1 MKQHQQFACINS
13 FFSAVL
19 FCTLGLLHC
28 AGAMAQAKP
37 VVKSTAKPAT
47 TTPAAST
54 TASTTTTPPKTVV
67 PATATLLDVAPTVRK
82 MEDYVKTPAYTKRK
96 AKYDNATSKPVVLN
110 YPFKDDKSSLTIT
123 LDKKLPGGT
132 LVGPPTS
139 NKSGKEKKETSG
151 AYDCTVTPINLTA
164 NSNTFL
170 NNDYSGSMANIV
182 PGLCYTYANLTDGAW
197 GQQSGDRYTI
207 QLSCDQPNMSGKTYQ
222 TVSNPNQ
229 ATLQN
234 GVNELFK
241 RVPNTTGNESFF
253 YQVSLE
259 ESSAAYS
266 LNIGAAASGYGVS
279 LSNTYSTANQS
290 NHVHMTIDAT
300 KTMFSI
306 TTTPP
311 DSGFYKNNS
320 IEGTPYLSFI
330 SEVQYGVRVLANA
343 DLTFSSE
350 QEADQFKASYS
361 GFGFSA
367 SLGINYGSSSSNV
380 QTTINS
386 YIIGGPGGT
395 SVAYSLKDLKA
406 QIEKVFANCTYKQAR
421 PIKYK
426 ASTMSGDVLN
436 TTSIT
441 DNFSVRTCVPADGGS
456 PTIASLI
463 VTVNQGS
470 DGKEPNTGFWMA
482 INTGMT
488 KSLPGNPE
496 ECMFIATDQTMNEG
510 YAPNSTHT
518 ITFRPGKLYKGKLDL
533 ATLQKSG
540 GQLFMSAI
548 WYKAGATGGVNYDVW
563 DVTGLSITVNLNP
576 SPANPNPQS
585 IGGQAGNGKLFWNL
599 GQQNQ
604 LVLDSRQPNASNTL
618 YFDANLMPQ
627 GTK

>member
-1 MKQHQQFACINS
+1 MKQHQQFDCIDT
-13 FFSAVL
+13 FLRAVL
-19 FCTLGLLHC
+19 FSTFGLLYC
-28 AGAMAQAKP
+28 AAAMAQAKP
-37 VVKSTAKPAT
+37 VVKSTVKPAS
-47 TTPAAST
+47 TTPAPAA
-54 TASTTTTPPKTVV
+54 TASTTPPPKTVL
-67 PATATLLDVAPTVRK
+67 PATATVLDVAPTVRR
-82 MEDYVKTPAYTKRK
+82 MEDYVKTPAYAKRK
-96 AKYDNATSKPVVLN
+96 AKYDNATPQPVVLQ
-110 YPFKDDKSSLTIT
+110 YPFKDDKSSLKIT
-123 LDKKLPGGT
+123 LDKKLPGGQ
-132 LVGPPTS
+132 LVGPPTT
-139 NKSGKEKKETSG
+139 NTNGKTKKETSG
-151 AYDCTVTPINLTA
+151 AYDCTVTPVNLTA

-222 TVSNPNQ
+222 TVSNPSQ

-311 DSGFYKNNS
+311 DSGFYKNAG

-441 DNFSVRTCVPADGGS
+441 DNFEVRTCVPADGGS

-470 DGKEPNTGFWMA
+470 DGKEPHTGFWMA

-488 KSLPGNPE
+488 KTLPANPE
-496 ECMFIATDQTMNEG
+496 ECMFIATDQQMNEG
-510 YAPNSTHT
+510 YANNSTHT
-518 ITFRPGKLYKGKLDL
+518 ITFRPGKLYKGKLDM
-533 ATLQKSG
+533 ATLQKAG
-540 GQLFMSAI
+540 GQLFISPI
-548 WYKAGATGGVNYDVW
+548 WYQSGSTSGISYDIWDITGIA
-563 DVTGLSITVNLNP
+563 ITVNLNP

-599 GQQNQ
+599 GPQNQ
-604 LVLDSRQPNASNTL
+604 LVLDSRQPSATNTL

-627 GTK
+627 GAK

>member
-1 MKQHQQFACINS
+1 MKQHQQIACIDT
-13 FFSAVL
+13 FLRAILFSM
-19 FCTLGLLHC
+19 LGLLFC
-28 AGAMAQAKP
+28 AGVMAQTKP
-37 VVKSTAKPAT
+37 VVKSTAKPAS
-47 TTPAAST
+47 TTPAASS
-54 TASTTTTPPKTVV
+54 TASATTPPKTVI
-67 PATATLLDVAPTVRK
+67 PANTAVLDVAPTVRT
-82 MEDYVKTPAYTKRK
+82 MEDYVKTPAYAKRK
-96 AKYDNATSKPVVLN
+96 AKYDNATPKPVVTT

-123 LDKKLPGGT
+123 LDKKLPSGQ
-132 LVGPPTS
+132 LVGPPTT
-139 NKSGKEKKETSG
+139 NTNGKEKKETSG
-151 AYDCTVTPINLTA
+151 AYNCTVTPVNLTA

-207 QLSCDQPNMSGKTYQ
+207 QLSCDQPNMSGKSYT
-222 TVSNPNQ
+222 TISNPSQ

-234 GVNELFK
+234 GVNTLFS
-241 RVPNTTGNESFF
+241 RVPNITGNESFF

-279 LSNTYSTANQS
+279 LSNTYSTSSQS

-311 DSGFYKNNS
+311 DSGFYKNS
-320 IEGTPYLSFI
+320 SVEGTPYLSFI

-367 SLGINYGSSSSNV
+367 SLGINYGSVTSNV

-406 QIEKVFANCTYKQAR
+406 QIEKVFATCTYKQAR

-436 TTSIT
+436 TSSIT
-441 DNFSVRTCVPADGGS
+441 DNFTIRSCQPADGGS
-456 PTIASLI
+456 PTISSIIA
-463 VTVNQGS
+463 TVNQGG
-470 DGKEPNTGFWMA
+470 DGKEPHTGFIML
-482 INTGMT
+482 IQPGMT
-488 KSLPGNPE
+488 SGSPIDPE
-496 ECMFIATDQTMNEG
+496 EAMFVADNAPMNEG
-510 YAPNSTHT
+510 YANNSTHT
-518 ITFRPGKLYKGKLDL
+518 IVFRPGKKWKGKLDV
-533 ATLQKSG
+533 ATLEKTG
-540 GQLFMSAI
+540 GHLYISPI
-548 WYKAGATGGVNYDVW
+548 WYQSGSTGGISYDIW
-563 DVTGLSITVNLNP
+563 QITGISLTINLNP
-576 SPANPNPQS
+576 SPANPNPQTL
-585 IGGQAGNGKLFWNL
+585 GPTNGKLNWSL
-599 GQQNQ
+599 GIQNQ
-604 LVLDSRQPNASNTL
+604 LVLDSRQGNSNTL
-618 YFDANLMPQ
+618 LFDANLISQ
-627 GTK
+627 GMK

>member
-1 MKQHQQFACINS
+1 MKKHQHIACIDT
-13 FFSAVL
+13 FLRAILFSM
-19 FCTLGLLHC
+19 LGLLYC
-28 AGAMAQAKP
+28 TGVMAQAKP
-37 VVKSTAKPAT
+37 VVKSTTKPAS
-47 TTPAAST
+47 TTPAASS
-54 TASTTTTPPKTVV
+54 TASTTTPPKTVV
-67 PATATLLDVAPTVRK
+67 PATATALDVAPTVRT
-82 MEDYVKTPAYTKRK
+82 MEDYIKTPAYTKRK
-96 AKYDNATSKPVVLN
+96 AKYDNATPKPVVTR
-110 YPFKDDKSSLTIT
+110 YPFKDDNSSLTIT
-123 LDKKLPGGT
+123 LDKKLPSGQ
-132 LVGPPTS
+132 LVGPPTT
-139 NKSGKEKKETSG
+139 NNSGKTKKETSG
-151 AYDCTVTPINLTA
+151 AYDCTVTPVNLTA

-170 NNDYSGSMANIV
+170 HNDYSGSMANIV

-207 QLSCDQPNMSGKTYQ
+207 QLSCDQPNMSGKSYQ
-222 TVSNPNQ
+222 TVSNPSQ

-241 RVPNTTGNESFF
+241 RVPNITGNESFF

-279 LSNTYSTANQS
+279 LSNTYSTASQS
-290 NHVHMTIDAT
+290 THVHMTIDAT

-311 DSGFYKNNS
+311 DSGFYKNAS
-320 IEGTPYLSFI
+320 VEGTPYLSFI

-367 SLGINYGSSSSNV
+367 SLGINYGSVTSNV

-406 QIEKVFANCTYKQAR
+406 QIEKVFASCTYKQAR

-441 DNFSVRTCVPADGGS
+441 DNFSVRTCIPADGGS

-488 KSLPGNPE
+488 KSLPANPE

-510 YAPNSTHT
+510 YANNSTHT

-540 GQLFMSAI
+540 GQLFISAI
-548 WYKAGATGGVNYDVW
+548 WYKAGSTGGISYDVW
-563 DVTGLSITVNLNP
+563 DVTGISITVNLNP

-585 IGGQAGNGKLFWNL
+585 IGGMAGNGKLFWNL

>member
-1 MKQHQQFACINS
+1 MKQHQQFACINTFLS
-13 FFSAVL
+13 ATIFSAL
-19 FCTLGLLHC
+19 SLLC
-28 AGAMAQAKP
+28 STNSMAQAKP
-37 VVKSTAKPAT
+37 VVKSTTKPAS
-47 TTPAAST
+47 TTPAPAAIAST
-54 TASTTTTPPKTVV
+54 TPPPKTVI
-67 PATATLLDVAPTVRK
+67 PATATVLDVAPTVRT
-82 MEDYVKTPAYTKRK
+82 MDEYRKTAAYAKRK
-96 AKYDNATSKPVVLN
+96 AKYDNATSQPVVTK

-123 LDKKLPGGT
+123 MDKKLPGGT

-197 GQQSGDRYTI
+197 GQQSGDRYMV
-207 QLSCDQPNMSGKTYQ
+207 QLSCDQPNMSGKSYQ
-222 TVSNPNQ
+222 NVSNPSQ

-279 LSNTYSTANQS
+279 LSNTYSTSSQS

-311 DSGFYKNNS
+311 DSGFYKNAS
-320 IEGTPYLSFI
+320 IEGTPYLSFL

-367 SLGINYGSSSSNV
+367 SLGINYGSVTSNV

-406 QIEKVFANCTYKQAR
+406 QIEKVFATCTYKQAR

-441 DNFSVRTCVPADGGS
+441 DNFEVRTCVPADGGS
-456 PTIASLI
+456 PTIASLV

-470 DGKEPNTGFWMA
+470 DGKEPTTGFFMA
-482 INTGMT
+482 ICDGMT
-488 KSLPGNPE
+488 RQFPVNPE
-496 ECMFIATDQTMNEG
+496 ECMFVAMDQSMTEAYNS
-510 YAPNSTHT
+510 NSTHT
-518 ITFRPGKLYKGKLDL
+518 ITFRPGKLYKGKMDL
-533 ATLQKSG
+533 ATLEKAG
-540 GQLFMSAI
+540 GQLYISPLMYKSGSTSGIDYDI
-548 WYKAGATGGVNYDVW
+548 WDITSI
-563 DVTGLSITVNLNP
+563 SITVNLKP
-576 SPANPNPQS
+576 SPTNPNPQS
-585 IGGQAGNGKLFWNL
+585 MGGPSDGKLLWNL

-604 LVLDSRQPNASNTL
+604 LVLDSRQPSVNNIL
-618 YFDANLMPQ
+618 YFDANLASKGM
-627 GTK
+627 K